1 MAQSQSQTQ
10 PTLREEATAA
20 LKRLQ
25 AKDPG
30 LKRLLEKAHGYAVF
44 PAVGKAAAVVGGAYG
59 RGVVFE
65 RGKPAGYATIA
76 QLTVGVQ
83 LGGDTFTEL
92 VVFETRQALERFKQG
107 KTAFAANASAV
118 LVKAGA
124 AAANNF
130 NRGVAVYAYSDG
142 GMLLEL
148 AMGGQKFK
156 FKPSGGGQEQQQQ
169 QKQAAGQSANSRQGR
184 GGRQA
189 EAEAED
195 SGEEQD
201 EGEEGEQADQ
211 EGESNEEGAGGGL
224 LRRAVGGVRDAA
236 SGVGNM
242 ARQHPVA
249 ATLVGAGFAAG
260 VIYMVARRMRGAGSG
275 ADSEEEGSGEQGAD
289 ENEGMEDE
297 DQADRRGQS
306 EDYDEE
312 EGEESN
318 RGDEG
323 EEEEEDRFMRRGR
336 ARA

>member
-10 PTLREEATAA
+10 PTLREEAAAA

-30 LKRLLEKAHGYAVF
+30 IKRLLEKAHGYAIF

-107 KTAFAANASAV
+107 KTAFAASASAV

-148 AMGGQKFK
+148 AIGGQKFK
-156 FKPSGGGQEQQQQ
+156 FKPSGGGQGQQQQ
-169 QKQAAGQSANSRQGR
+169 PKQGAGQSANSKQGR

-189 EAEAED
+189 EADAED
-195 SGEEQD
+195 SAEEGGEQD
-201 EGEEGEQADQ
+201 EGEEDDQ
-211 EGESNEEGAGGGL
+211 ERESDEEGSGGGL

-236 SGVGNM
+236 SGVGNV

-260 VIYMVARRMRGAGSG
+260 VIYMVARRMRGSA
-275 ADSEEEGSGEQGAD
+275 SEEEGSEDQGGD

-297 DQADRRGQS
+297 DQADRRGQA
-306 EDYDEE
+306 EDDDQ
-312 EGEESN
+312 GQESDQ
-318 RGDEG
+318 GG